1 MAKIFLLDH
10 RSGIFQSF
18 QDSNQFFSFLQ
29 RSSRNMR
36 GKTLIVRNG
45 EKAKSIDLQ
54 DQTAIDINKMV
65 AQIQQ
70 QLNS

>member
-1 MAKIFLLDH
+1 
-10 RSGIFQSF
+10 
-18 QDSNQFFSFLQ
+18 
-29 RSSRNMR
+29 MR